1 MAEYT
6 RRWMEIGEFQGN
18 IHWPEG
24 ESPKEMQQFR
34 QEAMKYLLSDGAL
47 HWRQKTNELPAKV
60 LAST

>member
-1 MAEYT
+1 
-6 RRWMEIGEFQGN
+6 MEIGEFQGN

-47 HWRQKTNELPAKV
+47 HWRQKTNEPPAKV